1 MKERVCKRFISM
13 PDSDKPERLE
23 IVQAANGKYFN
34 HYGMDGNH
42 WCANAGAFDSL
53 LQAIEVLKK
62 HRPDVVEK
70 WWYSDRELNEM
81 LIRTTEI
88 TAILENELFDDE
100 EQREIELVAELGKL
114 QDILDEHEDEVEAMM
129 NRRSRCR

>member
-1 MKERVCKRFISM
+1 MKNRVCKRFISL

-34 HYGMDGNH
+34 HYGMDENH
-42 WCANAGAFDSL
+42 WCANAGPFDTL
-53 LQAIEVLKK
+53 WHAVEVMKK

-70 WWYSDRELNEM
+70 WWYSDDELNEM